1 VLTLVED
8 DGIRYLSTLGRDVHE
23 FDGAPLDYDTET
35 RTLSLNPAKPQRN
48 AAKAQ
53 KRAEEKLKADSAKAG
68 QKRRERNDLIVELLA
83 MMLSEPGIAVNEM
96 RRRAPEGCKGPEV
109 NAAVK
114 LAESWNLCRTEP
126 GPKRS
131 KLYYIT
137 SAGEAALENV
147 CPRRSVSQ
155 VSQMS
160 ELTHRPTGT
169 YGWRVSESESAP
181 LRSKGADSLTAARP
195 TH

>member
-1 VLTLVED
+1 VALVDSSAAVRASSPSSTFATLSRRAAERRQH
-8 DGIRYLSTLGRDVHE
+8 GARSTHGKPYCPRKRTNLV
-23 FDGAPLDYDTET
+23 DGAPLDYDTET

-126 GPKRS
+126 G
-131 KLYYIT
+131 
-137 SAGEAALENV
+137 AEAQ
-147 CPRRSVSQ
+147 Q
-155 VSQMS
+155 VVLHHFGRGGRIR
-160 ELTHRPTGT
+160 ERLPAE
-169 YGWRVSESESAP
+169 VSESGES
-181 LRSKGADSLTAARP
+181 DE
-195 TH
+195 